1 MQILALL
8 SPTPEASPDA
18 LRAHAVPENRVIW
31 DLYRAG
37 TIRTMHVR
45 TDRPGA
51 VFTPEAGSLEEARR
65 AVSALP
71 MVAEEL
77 LGAEL
82 IPLGPFVPLENL
94 FASAETAHAS
104 AA

>member
-18 LRAHAVPENRVIW
+18 LRAHAVPENRAIW
-31 DLYRAG
+31 NPYRAG
-37 TIRTMHVR
+37 TIRTMHFR

-51 VFTPEAGSLEEARR
+51 VLTLETASLEEARQ
-65 AVSALP
+65 AMSALP
-71 MVAEEL
+71 MVAEGL

-94 FASAETAHAS
+94 FAPAETAHAS